1 VRTITRVNSSNE
13 LEYGWSANGP
23 VKFMGGGSYA
33 EKMRIHTNGYIGI
46 DKQAPTEKLDV
57 VGNVLA
63 SGNITG
69 AGFKTSYNTLGQT
82 SSGAML
88 ILGHNAEVTGG
99 VNIVQAKNT
108 GYHST
113 FIKMYY
119 NQGITFH
126 STTGTQT
133 AGTEL
138 LNGTGANSLERMR
151 MTNDGK
157 LGIGCN
163 PSYQLD
169 VYGTDDITMRIHR
182 PSSGLALT
190 DTCGIGFS
198 HRGDAAHS
206 TSDTRAA
213 IVSTY
218 NGSLHL
224 CTEPGGNLN
233 SNPVDHAALS
243 IIDTEQRVGIGTVTP
258 SIKLDIYGPAGRVAL
273 AGGGTGSPLIFGS
286 SDSNHV
292 GEILQVMDKNNVQ
305 RLHMSNAGDMGVSTD
320 APAAR
325 LDVKSAGGG
334 YELTTRTSDASN
346 NETSWTMGGGG
357 FGVRYGP
364 AAVGVSSAQYTANSG
379 ETSRGQEKLQVQG
392 PVGSG
397 YGGRY
402 VHEWWGPQITSN
414 SGAYYHITTDLW
426 GGGSPSGNVDF
437 IMGGFKII
445 GYNYSPAQN
454 IDALHQF
461 HNWSGT
467 IHQLAVTENGTVT
480 GSAHTH
486 VYVDSNGYVTLRLGS
501 GIYKMFTV
509 DFIEYSL
516 YPKRAVK
523 ITATTVSNSTTL

>member
-1 VRTITRVNSSNE
+1 
-13 LEYGWSANGP
+13 
-23 VKFMGGGSYA
+23 
-33 EKMRIHTNGYIGI
+33 
-46 DKQAPTEKLDV
+46 
-57 VGNVLA
+57 
-63 SGNITG
+63 
-69 AGFKTSYNTLGQT
+69 
-82 SSGAML
+82 
-88 ILGHNAEVTGG
+88 
-99 VNIVQAKNT
+99 
-108 GYHST
+108 
-113 FIKMYY
+113 MYY

-138 LNGTGANSLERMR
+138 MNGTGVNSIERMR
-151 MTNDGK
+151 MTNGGAF
-157 LGIGCN
+157 GIGCN
-163 PSYQLD
+163 PSYQFD
-169 VYGTDDITMRIHR
+169 VYSTDDISMRIHR
-182 PSSGLALT
+182 PSSGLSDD

-198 HRGDAAHS
+198 HRGDAATS

-243 IIDTEQRVGIGTVTP
+243 VVGTEKRIGINQTNPTQQV
-258 SIKLDIYGPAGRVAL
+258 DIYGPAGRVGL
-273 AGGGTGSPLIFGS
+273 SGGGTGSPLIFGS

-292 GEILQVMDKNNVQ
+292 GEMIQVMDKTNVE
-305 RLHMSNAGDMGVSTD
+305 RLHMSNDGKMGLSSQS
-320 APAAR
+320 PAAR

-334 YELTTRTSDASN
+334 FELTTRTSDASN

-364 AAVGVSSAQYTANSG
+364 AAVGVSSAQYQANSG

-392 PVGSG
+392 PIGSG
-397 YGGRY
+397 AGGRY
-402 VHEWWGPQITSN
+402 IHNWWGPQITG
-414 SGAYYHITTDLW
+414 SGSTYYHITTDLW

-437 IMGGFKII
+437 IMGGFKIT

-454 IDALHQF
+454 FEALHQF

-467 IHQLAVTENGTVT
+467 IHQRIVTEQGSAT

-486 VYVDSNGYVTLRLGS
+486 VYINSNGYIAVRLGA
-501 GIYKMFTV
+501 GQYKMFTI
-509 DFIEYSL
+509 DFIEYTL
-516 YPKRAVK
+516 YAKRAPK
-523 ITATTVSNSTTL
+523 ITATGLSNSATL